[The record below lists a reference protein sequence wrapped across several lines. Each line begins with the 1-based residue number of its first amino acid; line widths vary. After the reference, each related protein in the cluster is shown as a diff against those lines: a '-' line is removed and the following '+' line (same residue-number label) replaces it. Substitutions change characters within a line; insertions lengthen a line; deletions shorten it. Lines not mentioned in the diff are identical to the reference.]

1 MKYKDAERLREI
13 IEKAI
18 EDHVI
23 THEEYDHIINMARED
38 GHIDPH
44 EQALLTELQ
53 MMLQDGS
60 VKFRKSAK

>member
-1 MKYKDAERLREI
+1 MKFDNPARLREM

-23 THEEYDHIINMARED
+23 THQEYDKIISIATED

-44 EQALLTELQ
+44 EQALLSELQ
-53 MMLQDGS
+53 KMLQDGS
-60 VKFRKSAK
+60 VKFRKMV

>member
-1 MKYKDAERLREI
+1 MKFDNSFRLREV

-23 THEEYDHIINMARED
+23 THQEYDMIIQAATSD

-44 EQALLTELQ
+44 EQALLSELQ
-53 MMLQDGS
+53 KMLQDGS
-60 VKFRKSAK
+60 VKFRKVNN